1 MIRISKLVIIALAL
15 SLAAGSA
22 FAADIVTV
30 PTANQLKVG
39 QIDAA
44 TYYIGLDVPPG
55 KPDNVRV
62 QTFYL
67 GLTDQLEVDL
77 HHYNIDILGDATII
91 NASVALMRETLVAP
105 DLVFGGRNIGGTDVG
120 GAPDSDKRSWFLV
133 AAKTLNLPAEGPP
146 KLPIIRLH
154 AGLGTKDYT
163 LLNEDRHKGL
173 FGGVQ
178 MLLAPQIGL
187 VALHDGRDVITGL
200 TFTPKDTGFTLKGG
214 TFGDHW
220 WVGLSWT
227 K

>member
-1 MIRISKLVIIALAL
+1 MVRISGLMIIALAL
-15 SLAAGSA
+15 LLVAVSA

-39 QIDAA
+39 QIDVAN
-44 TYYIGLDVPPG
+44 YYIGLDMPPG
-55 KPDNVRV
+55 APDNVKV

-67 GLTDQLEVDL
+67 GLTDQLEIDL
-77 HHYNIDILGDATII
+77 HHYDIDILGDATIV
-91 NASVALMRETLVAP
+91 NASVALMRETLVTP

-120 GAPDSDKRSWFLV
+120 GIPDSDKRSWFLV

-154 AGLGTKDYT
+154 AGLGTRDHT

-178 MLLAPQIGL
+178 MLLTPQIGL

-200 TFTPKDTGFTLKGG
+200 TFTPKAAGFTLKGG

-220 WVGLSWT
+220 WIGLSWT

>member
-1 MIRISKLVIIALAL
+1 VIRISRLVIIALAL

-22 FAADIVTV
+22 FAGDIVTV
-30 PTANQLKVG
+30 PTANQLKAG
-39 QIDAA
+39 QLDAA
-44 TYYIGLDVPPG
+44 TYYIGLDMPPG
-55 KPDNVRV
+55 APESVEV

-77 HHYNIDILGDATII
+77 HRYDIDILGNATIV

-120 GAPDSDKRSWFLV
+120 GVPNSDKRSWFLV
-133 AAKTLNLPAEGPP
+133 AAKTLNLPADGAP

>member
-1 MIRISKLVIIALAL
+1 MIRISRLVIIALAL

-22 FAADIVTV
+22 FAGDIVTV
-30 PTANQLKVG
+30 PTANQLKAG
-39 QIDAA
+39 QLDAA
-44 TYYIGLDVPPG
+44 TYYIGLDMPPG
-55 KPDNVRV
+55 APESVEV

-77 HHYNIDILGDATII
+77 HRYDIDILGNATIV

-120 GAPDSDKRSWFLV
+120 GVPNSDKRSWFLV
-133 AAKTLNLPAEGPP
+133 AAKTLNLPADGAP